1 MSEINERLKKL
12 YALALRGVGGEKE
25 QAEAIL
31 KKLIA
36 KYGVSMAELDEE
48 VIKEYEIKHSG
59 EAERQILKQI
69 VYKVTDDPARTF
81 GYTYKASGRACRSIL
96 GVRCTEAQ
104 KVEIEFLFDFYKK
117 LYKKELEAFLLA
129 FIHKHSLFGRLKE
142 GEQGAQL
149 SLEEQAKLYAMM
161 NGLSNETPLLQ
172 IEGRKE

>member
-1 MSEINERLKKL
+1 MSEIKERLKKL

-36 KYGVSMAELDEE
+36 KYGVSMDDLDEE
-48 VIKEYEIKHSG
+48 VINEYEIKYSG
-59 EAERQILKQI
+59 EAEQQILKQI
-69 VYKVTDDPARTF
+69 VYKVTDDRGRTF
-81 GYTYKASGRACRSIL
+81 GYTYIASGRACRSIL

-129 FIHKHSLFGRLKE
+129 FIHKHELFGRLKE
-142 GEQGAQL
+142 GERGAEL
-149 SLEEQAKLYAMM
+149 SPEEEAKLYAMM
-161 NGLSNETPLLQ
+161 RGLSNESPVLQ
-172 IEGRKE
+172 IEGKKE